1 MRITIVGAG
10 KVGYSVAQ
18 YLSREDHDVVVIE
31 AQEERRNIVQ
41 NNLDVM
47 VIEGNGASPAV
58 LNNPN
63 VKESDLFISVTDND
77 EVNMVAC
84 RVAKDAGIG
93 FTIAR
98 IRNDDYFSAA
108 ARDNRFFEVMGVD
121 IAINTDFVT
130 AQEISRILQTPSALD
145 VEDFAGGKIRL
156 LETRLQSDSP
166 LINTRL
172 KDISLPENVLV
183 AGILRR
189 DQMIIPNGDDIL
201 QISDN
206 AFFIGRPESLELLA
220 GNRLQKLSRVE
231 NVLII
236 GAGRTGRYLALFL
249 ESKGVMVKV
258 IDSQESRCKEMA
270 KHLKRGKV
278 FLGRG
283 IDMELLSQEGVGQAD
298 AVICLTHDDE
308 LNLMLA
314 LIAKDCGAQRT
325 FVRVGHPEYI
335 PLMQKVGVDVVLSP
349 RLTTAE
355 VIMRQVHR
363 GKFTM
368 LALLEGAKASAL
380 EIAVSPNSKVLGRKL
395 KDVKFPK
402 NCLVGAILRR
412 DQVIVPNG
420 ESVLQQNDNVVMF
433 ALPEMINKIEKFF

>member
-1 MRITIVGAG
+1 VRITVVGAG

-18 YLSREDHDVVVIE
+18 FLSREDHDVVVIDV
-31 AQEERRNIVQ
+31 QEERRAAVQ
-41 NNLDVM
+41 NTLDVM
-47 VIEGNGASPAV
+47 TIEGNGCSPGV
-58 LNNPN
+58 LDNPN
-63 VKESDLFISVTDND
+63 VKRSELFIAVTDND

-84 RVAKDAGIG
+84 RAAKDAGIG

-98 IRNDDYFSAA
+98 IRNDDYFCAKA
-108 ARDNRFFEVMGVD
+108 EENHFFTTMGVD
-121 IAINTDFVT
+121 VPINTDFVT
-130 AQEISRILQTPSALD
+130 AQEFARILQTPFALD

-166 LINTRL
+166 LVNLRL
-172 KDISLPENVLV
+172 RDVVLPPGVLV

-189 DQMIIPNGDDIL
+189 DRMIVPNGNDVL
-201 QISDN
+201 EPCDN
-206 AFFIGRPESLELLA
+206 VFFIGTPGALDLLA
-220 GNRLQKLSRVE
+220 ENRLEKLSPVE
-231 NVLII
+231 NVMII
-236 GAGRTGRYLALFL
+236 GAGRTGRYLALLL
-249 ESKGVMVKV
+249 ENQGIMVKV
-258 IDSQESRCKEMA
+258 IDPLESRCKEMA
-270 KHLKRGKV
+270 KQLKRGKV
-278 FLGRG
+278 FLGKG
-283 IDMELLSQEGVGQAD
+283 ADVELLTQEGVGEAD

-314 LIAKDCGAQRT
+314 LLAKDCGAQRT

-335 PLMQKVGVDVVLSP
+335 TLMQKVGVDVVLSP

-380 EIAVSPNSKVLGRKL
+380 EIIVSAKSRVVGKKL
-395 KDVKFPK
+395 MDVKFPQ
-402 NCLVGAILRR
+402 NCLVGAVLRE

-420 ESVLQQNDNVVMF
+420 ESVLRQHDKVVMF
-433 ALPEMINKIEKFF
+433 VLPDIINKIEKFF